1 MKEIYNKIYR
11 QQLLKCIRHSINY
24 SLSIYYYNAEHDAV
38 GCAYYKIK
46 ELYPNNKELINYAY
60 QKFLE

>member
-24 SLSIYYYNAEHDAV
+24 SLSIDYNAKYDAV